1 MEKRKIYTILGII
14 IAILVIIVGVVVIIK
29 VVNKP
34 TATETPE
41 DPKPQNRV
49 TGSFTEMSFTDKG
62 VMVKVK
68 SKESGHPEVESKF
81 TASFTIETPGEGTE
95 DYKVEYLGVEEWHND
110 ATSLNIKIND
120 KDFDYLVE
128 KGESVAD
135 LYYNIPNYKDMYLHI
150 RVTGTGKYDES
161 GEQCKCMPIVD
172 EKLLKTKEL
181 AGIVNFETL
190 LTEE

>member
-1 MEKRKIYTILGII
+1 MEKKKVYAILGII
-14 IAILVIIVGVVVIIK
+14 FAIIIIIVGIVVIIK

-34 TATETPE
+34 TSTETPE
-41 DPKPQNRV
+41 DPKPQGSG

-68 SKESGHPEVESKF
+68 SKESGHPDVGYKF

-95 DYKVEYLGVEEWHND
+95 DFKVEYLGVEEWHND
-110 ATSLNIKIND
+110 APSSTLRIND
-120 KDFDYLVE
+120 KEFEYLVE

-135 LYYNIPNYKDMYLHI
+135 LYYTIPNYKDMYLHI
-150 RVTGTGKYDES
+150 RVTGTGKYDEE
-161 GEQCKCMPIVD
+161 GQQCKCMPIVD
-172 EKLLKTKEL
+172 EELLKSKEL